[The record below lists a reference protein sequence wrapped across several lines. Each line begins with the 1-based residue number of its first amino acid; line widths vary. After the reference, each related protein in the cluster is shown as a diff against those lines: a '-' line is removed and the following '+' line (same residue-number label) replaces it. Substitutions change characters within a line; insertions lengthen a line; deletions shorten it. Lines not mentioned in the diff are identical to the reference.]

1 MAPEITRIKKVGAIM
16 LSMIESEYRATQSA
30 DTAAPGTTHERILR
44 VLGMTQRPLKSGE
57 LEMALGL
64 VASEARTAC
73 QWLDDNG
80 YIECTVR
87 VGKAAAAHRA
97 MMFWSL
103 ADKGRLW
110 AKDQGA
116 LVA

>member
-1 MAPEITRIKKVGAIM
+1 MST
-16 LSMIESEYRATQSA
+16 IESQYLIAEST
-30 DTAAPGTTHERILR
+30 DHAAPRGTPERILR

-64 VASEARTAC
+64 VATEARTAC

-87 VGKAAAAHRA
+87 IGKAAAQRA
-97 MMFWSL
+97 MTFWSL

-110 AKDQGA
+110 ARDQGA

>member
-1 MAPEITRIKKVGAIM
+1 MSMTESHYLPADSTQHSAPIA
-16 LSMIESEYRATQSA
+16 
-30 DTAAPGTTHERILR
+30 THERILR
-44 VLGMTQRPLKSGE
+44 VLGMAQRPLKSGE

-64 VASEARTAC
+64 VSNEARTAC

-87 VGKAAAAHRA
+87 IGKAAAQRA
-97 MMFWSL
+97 MTFWSL

>member
-1 MAPEITRIKKVGAIM
+1 M
-16 LSMIESEYRATQSA
+16 SMFESAQLIAESA
-30 DTAAPGTTHERILR
+30 EQAAPATTHERILR
-44 VLGMTQRPLKSGE
+44 VLGITQRPLKSGE

-64 VASEARTAC
+64 VANEARIAC

-87 VGKAAAAHRA
+87 VSRAAQRA
-97 MMFWSL
+97 MTFWSL

-110 AKDQGA
+110 AKGQGA

>member
-1 MAPEITRIKKVGAIM
+1 MMST
-16 LSMIESEYRATQSA
+16 IESHYLPIESA
-30 DTAAPGTTHERILR
+30 NHAAPSATHERILR

-64 VASEARTAC
+64 FATEARSAC

-80 YIECTVR
+80 YIERTVR
-87 VGKAAAAHRA
+87 IGKAAAQRA
-97 MMFWSL
+97 MTFWSL
-103 ADKGRLW
+103 ADKGRVW
-110 AKDQGA
+110 AKDQNA

>member
-1 MAPEITRIKKVGAIM
+1 
-16 LSMIESEYRATQSA
+16 MIRFESQHSIAEFP
-30 DTAAPGTTHERILR
+30 DPAAPSGTPERILR

-64 VASEARTAC
+64 VANEARTAC

-87 VGKAAAAHRA
+87 VGRAAAQRA
-97 MMFWSL
+97 MTFWSL
-103 ADKGRLW
+103 ADKGRVW

>member
-1 MAPEITRIKKVGAIM
+1 M
-16 LSMIESEYRATQSA
+16 LSTTESQNLHA
-30 DTAAPGTTHERILR
+30 DSEEQHGPSPLHERILR

-57 LEMALGL
+57 LENALGL
-64 VASEARTAC
+64 FSSEARSAC

-80 YIECTVR
+80 YIERTVR
-87 VGKAAAAHRA
+87 IGKAAAQRA
-97 MMFWSL
+97 MTFWSL

-110 AKDQGA
+110 AKDQRA

>member
-1 MAPEITRIKKVGAIM
+1 MMST
-16 LSMIESEYRATQSA
+16 IESQHLPAERAHHVTPSA
-30 DTAAPGTTHERILR
+30 THERILR

-64 VASEARTAC
+64 FANEAHSAC

-87 VGKAAAAHRA
+87 VGKAYAHRS

-103 ADKGRLW
+103 ADKGRSW
-110 AKDQGA
+110 VKDRP
-116 LVA
+116 LRR

>member
-1 MAPEITRIKKVGAIM
+1 MST
-16 LSMIESEYRATQSA
+16 IESQHPIAKSA
-30 DTAAPGTTHERILR
+30 DQAAPRGTPERILR

-64 VASEARTAC
+64 VSNEARTAC

-87 VGKAAAAHRA
+87 VSRAAAQRA
-97 MMFWSL
+97 LMF
-103 ADKGRLW
+103 
-110 AKDQGA
+110 
-116 LVA
+116 

>member
-1 MAPEITRIKKVGAIM
+1 M
-16 LSMIESEYRATQSA
+16 LSTIESQPMSA
-30 DTAAPGTTHERILR
+30 ESVDDPAPSATHERILR

-64 VASEARTAC
+64 FSNEARSAC

-80 YIECTVR
+80 YIERTVR
-87 VGKAAAAHRA
+87 IGRAAAQRA
-97 MMFWSL
+97 MTFWSL
-103 ADKGRLW
+103 ADKGRIW

>member
-1 MAPEITRIKKVGAIM
+1 MST
-16 LSMIESEYRATQSA
+16 IESPHLIAESMDQ
-30 DTAAPGTTHERILR
+30 AAPGATHERILR
-44 VLGMTQRPLKSGE
+44 VLGITQRPLKSGE
-57 LEMALGL
+57 LETALGL
-64 VASEARTAC
+64 VANEARTAC

-87 VGKAAAAHRA
+87 VSKAAAPRA
-97 MMFWSL
+97 MTFWSL

>member
-1 MAPEITRIKKVGAIM
+1 MST
-16 LSMIESEYRATQSA
+16 IESQQMFTESA
-30 DTAAPGTTHERILR
+30 EHAAPSTTHERILR

-64 VASEARTAC
+64 FSNEARSAC

-80 YIECTVR
+80 YIERTVR
-87 VGKAAAAHRA
+87 IGKAAAQRA
-97 MMFWSL
+97 MTFWSL
-103 ADKGRLW
+103 ADKGRIW